1 MKKFMVGVGVG
12 LAVGLVSGI
21 AMGFGTGVLTCCKA
35 GGYEYC
41 I

>member
-21 AMGFGTGVLTCCKA
+21 AIGFGTGVLTCRKA
-35 GGYEYC
+35 GGNK
-41 I
+41 

>member
-21 AMGFGTGVLTCCKA
+21 AIGFGTGVLTCRKS
-35 GGYEYC
+35 GGNK
-41 I
+41 

>member
-21 AMGFGTGVLTCCKA
+21 AIGFGTGVLTCRKA
-35 GGYEYC
+35 GGNE
-41 I
+41 